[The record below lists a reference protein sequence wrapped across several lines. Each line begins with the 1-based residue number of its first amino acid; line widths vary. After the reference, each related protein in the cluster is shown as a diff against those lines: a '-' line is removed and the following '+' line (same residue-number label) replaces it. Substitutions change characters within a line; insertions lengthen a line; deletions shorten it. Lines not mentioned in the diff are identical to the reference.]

1 VITLLAT
8 LPFIGLATAGL
19 VREYL
24 FWKGTEPTTSQRCKK
39 ITVVIPMRGAYPWT
53 EENLKAITSQ
63 RAEAEV
69 EYLFVVDTPDDP
81 AFGVAQKFGRV
92 VVSGGEGKGAAL
104 AAGLRQAGGDCVV
117 FADDDIRP
125 GPRWLELMT
134 APLSTHHAVTT
145 YRWYLGRGLCHK
157 VRLAIS
163 NMGFPAM
170 LDKRSRFVWGGS
182 TAFRR
187 EFAEK
192 VNLAERLPRYISD
205 DYAVYSALKE
215 VGGSI
220 WFAKGAVAPT
230 PDPQCRP
237 GEAFRWGIRQILMVK
252 WHAPAGWYAGLVIY
266 TLGFLLSVV
275 LPLAGALLSD
285 PWLLAGLALHPIN
298 LAKDVIRAKGVK
310 RHADIPVKMRDVVA
324 TWAVGNFVIPLAVW
338 ASAFVKCINWRGRR
352 ICRR

>member
-1 VITLLAT
+1 MISLLAT
-8 LPFIGLATAGL
+8 LPFIGLAAAGL
-19 VREYL
+19 IREYL
-24 FWKGTEPTTSQRCKK
+24 FWRSPESIPPQSCRK
-39 ITVVIPMRGAYPWT
+39 ITVVVPMRGTYPWS

-63 RAEAEV
+63 KVEAEV
-69 EYLFVVDTPDDP
+69 EYLFVVDSPEDP

-92 VVSGGEGKGAAL
+92 VVSGGEGKGVAL
-104 AAGLRQAGGDCVV
+104 AVALKKAGGDCVV

-157 VRLAIS
+157 MRLAIS

-192 VNLAERLPRYISD
+192 VSLAERLPRYISD

-220 WFAKGAVAPT
+220 WFAKGAIAPT
-230 PDPQCRP
+230 PDPQCRL
-237 GEAFRWGIRQILMVK
+237 GEVFHWGIRQILMVK
-252 WHAPAGWYAGLVIY
+252 WHAPVGWYVGLVIY
-266 TLGFLLSVV
+266 TLGFLLSVA
-275 LPLAGALLSD
+275 LPLAGALLPD
-285 PWLLAGLALHPIN
+285 PWLLAGLVLHPIN
-298 LAKDVIRAKGVK
+298 LAKDVIRARGVRK
-310 RHADIPVKMRDVVA
+310 HAGISVKIREVAA
-324 TWAVGNFVIPLAVW
+324 TWAVGNIVLPLAVW
-338 ASAFVKCINWRGRR
+338 ASVFVKCTNWRGRR
-352 ICRR
+352 ICR